1 MSCKNL
7 ENRENFSFLKGA
19 KMRYLDVSNV
29 IPIKKRKIFSKELKI
44 SFKGIKVGVKE
55 LVLNLCTQD

>member
-1 MSCKNL
+1 M
-7 ENRENFSFLKGA
+7 
-19 KMRYLDVSNV
+19 D
-29 IPIKKRKIFSKELKI
+29 PIKKRKIFSKELKI